1 MKLVGFTKKMY
12 LCLNFFSLPF
22 LSVIKF
28 GKASIIFNSKI
39 QFMENSK
46 PSNSKLYGRS
56 TISESKWCQSSIVQ
70 FNLIWTL
77 TSFYA
82 LQTALVP
89 LFKTICP
96 IPNLEHELISPEP
109 FLLTFWIHWPS
120 IKIGRCVPPNFPPP
134 LRLLSSVTN
143 FAQQF

>member
-1 MKLVGFTKKMY
+1 
-12 LCLNFFSLPF
+12 
-22 LSVIKF
+22 
-28 GKASIIFNSKI
+28 
-39 QFMENSK
+39 MENSK
-46 PSNSKLYGRS
+46 PSKLDSRS
-56 TISESKWCQSSIVQ
+56 TISESIWCQSSIVQ

-120 IKIGRCVPPNFPPP
+120 IKIGRCVPPNFSPTTQTLIQCYQLFKTI
-134 LRLLSSVTN
+134 LRFFNHSKSQPSNIRLRKSNILP
-143 FAQQF
+143 FD